1 MESPWLVTL
10 SIKLM
15 NREHQ
20 STFNFV
26 FVHLVDTG
34 TKINVTFYDAQNE
47 KKFPGSDSFS
57 SEHQAPLGLTH
68 VRDWKR

>member
-15 NREHQ
+15 NREHK

-26 FVHLVDTG
+26 FVHLIDTG
-34 TKINVTFYDAQNE
+34 TKINATFYDAQNE
-47 KKFPGSDSFS
+47 KI
-57 SEHQAPLGLTH
+57 L
-68 VRDWKR
+68 R

>member
-34 TKINVTFYDAQNE
+34 TKINATFYDAQNE
-47 KKFPGSDSFS
+47 KI
-57 SEHQAPLGLTH
+57 L
-68 VRDWKR
+68 R